1 MWLVEQLEPEWPHVD
16 SVLPQGC
23 TLGLEAQRRLAGPGA
38 GSKKG
43 GLCPLTRWSCTV
55 WAQTGHSWCVLLAK
69 LVSQTQCFQRVL
81 EGPPQDSY
89 AQLGRSNKLLITAP
103 VTVDLRWEFHGEELW
118 RWQPGNC

>member
-55 WAQTGHSWCVLLAK
+55 SAQTGHSWCVLLAK
-69 LVSQTQCFQRVL
+69 LVSQTLLPEGVRGSPTGLICPAGTEQQAAYHCPGDRGL
-81 EGPPQDSY
+81 EMGIPRRR
-89 AQLGRSNKLLITAP
+89 AVEMAA
-103 VTVDLRWEFHGEELW
+103 W
-118 RWQPGNC
+118 